1 MRWCRCV
8 LGNSSGKPIYLDF
21 ISAYL
26 DFISTPMICTETI
39 VKIHYKTPWS
49 RSSIARTQGLKLR
62 MLAGNNHNY
71 LKERLF
77 WHHRKEKRIWH
88 IDCLIYTWE
97 SAAERVL
104 DCGIDRF
111 VKSPGLSPELVS
123 RPCNC
128 LILWDAEPSSPSP
141 SLFTVA
147 QQDHVWGRTSP
158 PNTCSFWERTQ
169 QVGPWWYQIRRRGG
183 NSFNPPKLTIVGGK
197 QAG

>member
-8 LGNSSGKPIYLDF
+8 LGDSSVKPIYLDF

-26 DFISTPMICTETI
+26 DFISTTMICTETI
-39 VKIHYKTPWS
+39 VKIQYKTPRS
-49 RSSIARTQGLKLR
+49 DSSIARTQGLKLR

-88 IDCLIYTWE
+88 IDCLIYTLE

-128 LILWDAEPSSPSP
+128 LIL
-141 SLFTVA
+141 
-147 QQDHVWGRTSP
+147 
-158 PNTCSFWERTQ
+158 
-169 QVGPWWYQIRRRGG
+169 
-183 NSFNPPKLTIVGGK
+183 
-197 QAG
+197 